1 MTSDRERELIR
12 QYDDAHRAYLEAL
25 EVVRA
30 RVFGRAEAVGRTAKS
45 QVTKAKHR
53 LASAERDLQD
63 YWSKEAVAQEV
74 SR

>member
-1 MTSDRERELIR
+1 VTIDRERELIR

-30 RVFGRAEAVGRTAKS
+30 RVFGRAEAVGRGAKS
-45 QVTKAKHR
+45 QVTKARHR
-53 LASAERDLQD
+53 LADSERELQD
-63 YWSKEAVAQEV
+63 YWSTQAIAQEV